1 MQNNKIDWKRAIILG
16 GAFMATCIGSGFAT
30 GSEFLSFFVA
40 HGIPGAAGAIAISLI
55 IYFLFTKEL
64 FNKGQEVSEADQHNI
79 LAYYFG
85 KIAGEVFDWFSA
97 ILVGGC
103 YLIMLNGAGT
113 TLNQY
118 LDWDPLIG
126 ACLMA
131 AASVITVWFGL
142 RKLTDIIG
150 SIGPFIALFSV
161 IIGVVALTKADFSNV
176 DAVLPTMEL
185 SKASPTW
192 WLCGIAYPNDD
203 PYPGASFHGCK
214 CN

>member
-85 KIAGEVFDWFSA
+85 KVAGEVFDCSAPFSS
-97 ILVGGC
+97 
-103 YLIMLNGAGT
+103 
-113 TLNQY
+113 
-118 LDWDPLIG
+118 
-126 ACLMA
+126 A
-131 AASVITVWFGL
+131 AAT
-142 RKLTDIIG
+142 
-150 SIGPFIALFSV
+150 
-161 IIGVVALTKADFSNV
+161 
-176 DAVLPTMEL
+176 
-185 SKASPTW
+185 
-192 WLCGIAYPNDD
+192 
-203 PYPGASFHGCK
+203 
-214 CN
+214 